1 MNIKLILNAPCLF
14 LLMFIGMSN
23 QAFAHRPNDSK
34 LSLNITATDIDGQAL
49 FQMDDLEWVLGIDD
63 NRDKEVTWQEFR
75 THIPSIQ
82 QQFIDSIQITRNTA
96 KCQFN
101 SALTDIKQIAD
112 RTYAEFS
119 LQSPCPSTDSQLTV
133 EANYLTIVDPQ
144 HQLFLSLNNDGK
156 TTSTLLTRSNKK
168 LIIAGDIKLF
178 DSIKAFVREGIWHIF
193 TGYDHILFIMTL
205 IFASLFGIPV
215 EQQKN
220 SIKNLLLM
228 ISSFTIAHS
237 VTLIASALDWIR
249 IPSQWVES
257 AIAATVIFAA
267 LNVRMRWVAEKL
279 WALTFSFGLI
289 HGMGFANALRELSI
303 PEQNFISSLV
313 SFNIGVEIGQLVLV
327 GISLPL
333 LFLLAKNSFK
343 WQQQSIKFATALIAC
358 FGIIWFIERVA
369 NVEIFGHLLPGPT

>member
-1 MNIKLILNAPCLF
+1 MNIKLILNAPCLL
-14 LLMFIGMSN
+14 LLMLIGMST

-34 LSLNITATDIDGQAL
+34 ISLNITATDIEGQAL
-49 FQMDDLEWVLGIDD
+49 FQMDDLEWVVGIDD
-63 NRDKEVTWQEFR
+63 NRDKKVTWQEFK
-75 THIPSIQ
+75 THLPNIQ
-82 QQFIDSIQITRNTA
+82 QQFTDSIQITRNTTT
-96 KCQFN
+96 CQLK
-101 SALTDIKQIAD
+101 SELSDIKQIAD

-119 LQSPCPSTDSQLTV
+119 LQSHCPSTDNQLTV

-156 TTSTLLTRSNKK
+156 TTSTLLTRNNKT
-168 LIIAGDIKLF
+168 LSITGDIKLF
-178 DSIKAFVREGIWHIF
+178 DSIKAFIREGIWHIF

-205 IFASLFGIPV
+205 IFASLFGV
-215 EQQKN
+215 AMDQQKT
-220 SIKNLLLM
+220 SVKNLLLM

-267 LNVRMRWVAEKL
+267 LNVRMKWVAEKL

-343 WQQQSIKFATALIAC
+343 LQQQSIKFATAFITC

-369 NVEIFGHLLPGPT
+369 NVEIFGRLLTGPT